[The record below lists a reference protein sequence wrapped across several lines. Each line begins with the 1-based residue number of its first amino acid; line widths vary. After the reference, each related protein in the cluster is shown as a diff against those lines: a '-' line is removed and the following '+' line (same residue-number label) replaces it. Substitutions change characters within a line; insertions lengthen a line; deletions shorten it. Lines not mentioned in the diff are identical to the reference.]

1 MNNAS
6 QSCQNFSCHLEISEQ
21 KKNDRLI
28 SKNNLSKYE
37 KEKDVLKDSNIAL
50 QKWVMVEGKV
60 ASMNVKNF

>member
-50 QKWVMVEGKV
+50 QK
-60 ASMNVKNF
+60 